1 MVGPGQQGTD
11 YYNAVAVDP
20 QGNMFLAWTRAVLYP
35 AVTTNAISGMV
46 LRVNPGGT
54 LSRVVGNGQ
63 PCTGGP
69 VGTQFA
75 FDGMPAL
82 DAQLCEVRSFTI
94 DKDGVMY
101 LPYGSQI
108 LRVTSDG
115 VVHTVAGNAL
125 ATAIGDRG
133 PALDAGLNDSSPG
146 TPTFDGNGNMVI
158 PEFGLDRIREVTPT
172 PYRLTLSPD
181 SIGST
186 GSQAQT
192 TLIAT
197 SANLPEPFP
206 YGVRASTEDGGSWL
220 SVNRLTGLVGEPIAV
235 SVNPAGL
242 ISGSYHGTVSVN
254 AEGGVSR
261 QVNVPVTLSVPSP
274 SQKRRLSMSLSR

>member
-1 MVGPGQQGTD
+1 
-11 YYNAVAVDP
+11 
-20 QGNMFLAWTRAVLYP
+20 
-35 AVTTNAISGMV
+35 VTG
-46 LRVNPGGT
+46 
-54 LSRVVGNGQ
+54 
-63 PCTGGP
+63 
-69 VGTQFA
+69 
-75 FDGMPAL
+75 DG
-82 DAQLCEVRSFTI
+82 I
-94 DKDGVMY
+94 
-101 LPYGSQI
+101 I
-108 LRVTSDG
+108 
-115 VVHTVAGNAL
+115 HTVAGNAL
-125 ATAIGDRG
+125 ATAIGDGG

-146 TPTFDGNGNMVI
+146 TPTFDSDGNMAI
-158 PEFGLDRIREVTPT
+158 PEFGLDRIREVTAT

-206 YGVRASTEDGGSWL
+206 YGVRVSTDDGGSWL

-242 ISGSYHGTVSVN
+242 VSGSYHGTVSVT
-254 AEGGVSR
+254 AEGGVSQ

-274 SQKRRLSMSLSR
+274 SQKRRLSMSISP